1 MPRASIVYYTDH
13 HLPAE
18 LAVLCRTQLVRAAQG
33 REIVAVGLGSMTG
46 FPVGSTAC
54 TLVHVA
60 ERGILTMHRQILT
73 GLENATGDIVYLCE
87 HDVLYSPTHFDIVP
101 ARADTWTYNVH
112 VWHARY
118 PDGHAVFY
126 NAQQV
131 SGLVAYRSLLL
142 DYYRARI
149 AQIEREGPNRHY
161 EPGLKQ
167 SVGSKQVVNAWS
179 LYPNV
184 DVRHDRNW
192 TASKWSRAD
201 FRNGVYARGWRE
213 ADELPGWGDLRNVFA
228 AAHAG
233 RGV

>member
-1 MPRASIVYYTDH
+1 MPNASIVYYSDRH
-13 HLPAE
+13 VPPE
-18 LAVLCRTQLVRAAQG
+18 LAALCQRQLIQSVG
-33 REIVAVGLGSMTG
+33 SREIVTVGLNAPLG
-46 FPVGSTAC
+46 FGRQF
-54 TLVHVA
+54 VHLA
-60 ERGILTMHRQILT
+60 ERGVLTMHRQILT

-213 ADELPGWGDLRNVFA
+213 ADELPGWGDLRDVFA